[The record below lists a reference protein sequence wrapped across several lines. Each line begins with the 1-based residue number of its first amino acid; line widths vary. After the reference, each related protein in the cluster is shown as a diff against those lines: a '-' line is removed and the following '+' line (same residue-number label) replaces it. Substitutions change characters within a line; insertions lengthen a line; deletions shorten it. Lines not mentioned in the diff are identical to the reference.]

1 MAEREA
7 PMQPGVPAAPIVEV
21 DGMAVHFPIA
31 TGMFRRQRGTVR
43 AVDGVDLVVNKG
55 ETLGLVGE
63 SGSGKTTLG
72 RAILQLYKPTAGSV
86 SFDGIDLTGL
96 TSEAM
101 RRMRRRVQ
109 MIFQDPYASLNPRMT
124 VGRLIGEPLKVHA
137 LARGSGVDKRVRELL
152 HLVGLS
158 PQVVNRYPHEFSGG
172 QRQRIGVARALA
184 VQPDFVVADEPISAL
199 DVSIQAQIINL
210 LKDLQGELG
219 LTYIFIGHDL
229 ATVGYISD
237 RIAVMY
243 LGKIVE
249 LAARDELYENPRHP
263 YTQAL
268 FSAIPIPDPMAE
280 ARRKRIIL
288 TGDVPSPV
296 DPPAGCRFHPRC
308 FLRERLGNP
317 ELCVTQEPQLSE
329 QFPGHRVACHF
340 ARDS

>member
-1 MAEREA
+1 
-7 PMQPGVPAAPIVEV
+7 MQPGVPAAPIVEV
-21 DGMAVHFPIA
+21 DGLAVHFPIA
-31 TGMFRRQRGTVR
+31 TGMFRRQRGSVR

-72 RAILQLYKPTAGSV
+72 RAILQLYKPTAGRV

-288 TGDVPSPV
+288 AGDVPSPV